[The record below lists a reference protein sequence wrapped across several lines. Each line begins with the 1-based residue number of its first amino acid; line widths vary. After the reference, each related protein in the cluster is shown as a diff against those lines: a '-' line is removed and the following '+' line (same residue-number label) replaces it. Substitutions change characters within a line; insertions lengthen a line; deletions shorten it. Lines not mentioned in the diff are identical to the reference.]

1 MPASHAMLVCSVSQ
15 PVSYREHNQWV
26 LEFWKSRLLSGRG
39 SVLHNNVQKKKSFFD
54 FFLFVHLDKI
64 KNLLVPG
71 VVDSLTKLVLVNAIY
86 FKGKW
91 VKQFKEGATRETAF
105 KLNKVVL
112 QE

>member
-1 MPASHAMLVCSVSQ
+1 MSFRILS
-15 PVSYREHNQWV
+15 
-26 LEFWKSRLLSGRG
+26 KSRLLTGRG
-39 SVLHNNVQKKKSFFD
+39 SVLHNNVHQNAKKKSSFD

-91 VKQFKEGATRETAF
+91 VKQFKEEATRETAF